1 MTAAHDS
8 RAEAMKEAAVLRSLA
23 DAVASPVVA
32 GHKSHRQLNELER
45 DDWKKIVDV
54 VVLIPQTTASS
65 LSMFSSLGQSK
76 EVQAK
81 NLARTWQAM
90 AKTQKIGYAKW
101 PLVGFVPIPGF
112 WMLFFKL
119 LIQLAMLYIESRSQ
133 QGRVSER

>member
-1 MTAAHDS
+1 MTAAFDE
-8 RAEAMKEAAVLRSLA
+8 RLDQQKQAAILRSLA

-45 DDWKKIVDV
+45 DDWRKIVDV
-54 VVLIPQTTASS
+54 VVMMPQTTAAS

-90 AKTQKIGYAKW
+90 ARTQKIGYAKW
-101 PLVGFVPIPGF
+101 PFVGFVPIPGF
-112 WMLFFKL
+112 WVLFFKL
-119 LIQLAMLYIESRSQ
+119 LIQLAILYIESQRSQ
-133 QGRVSER
+133 QG

>member
-1 MTAAHDS
+1 MTAAFDE
-8 RAEAMKEAAVLRSLA
+8 RIEQQKQEAILRSLA

-45 DDWKKIVDV
+45 DDWNKIVNV
-54 VVLIPQTTASS
+54 IVRVPQTTAAS

-76 EVQAK
+76 EVQAN

-90 AKTQKIGYAKW
+90 ARTQKIGYAKW

-133 QGRVSER
+133 QGRVSDR